1 MNSLFSRLIAVVASF
16 FIFSAAWFCLWS
28 ISLHLV
34 ERPELAVLLFPF
46 GLRLGLMLQCPR
58 GYWPVLLGAE
68 WLMLIWLAQEV
79 ALAHLPLL
87 MTGSLLTL
95 IPVALI
101 SRYRHQRD
109 WRTLLRQGAA
119 LIAAALLQSLPWVGE
134 KEGLNALLLTL
145 TGGLTLAPTCLVIW
159 HYLTSTV
166 WQPLGPALV
175 SQPVNWRARHLI
187 WYLLL
192 FVVSLWLQ
200 LGLPAEL
207 SRFTPFCL
215 ALPIIALAWHYGW
228 QGALIATLMN
238 AIALIASQTWH
249 DHPVDL
255 LLSLLAQSLTG
266 LLLGAGIQRLREL
279 NQSLQAELA
288 RNRRLAERLLETEES
303 VRQEVARELHD
314 DIGQTITAIRTQAGI
329 VQRLAAENAGVKQ
342 GGAHIEQ
349 LSLGVYDSV
358 RRLLGRLRPRQLD
371 DLSLEQAIRS
381 LMREMELESRGIV
394 SHLDWRINEP
404 ALSEGQRVT
413 LFRVCQEGL
422 NNIVKHASASAVTI
436 QGWQQDERL
445 MLVIEDDGCGLPP
458 GSGQQGFGLA
468 GMRERVKALGGTL
481 TISCTHGTRVS
492 VSLPYPDY
500 HLARLRAVLL
510 HPQKLQRRRAGNS
523 RQRRD
528 DAHRYWPAGDAVLHH
543 LRPVEVLLRHRQ
555 RPLQRALFYGRR
567 ADRHRGGE
575 HPVWLLHLAVGL
587 CPALGAERLFP
598 GLGRAGLRPP
608 AHRLVLTQR
617 ARRLVGDM
625 EYRA

>member
-1 MNSLFSRLIAVVASF
+1 MNTFFSRLITVVACF

-34 ERPELAVLLFPF
+34 ERPELAALLFPF

-68 WLMLIWLAQEV
+68 WLLVYWLAQEV

-87 MTGSLLTL
+87 MIGGVLTL
-95 IPVALI
+95 LPVALT

-109 WRTLLRQGAA
+109 WRTLLLQGAA
-119 LIAAALLQSLPWVGE
+119 LTAAALLQSLPWLGQGE
-134 KEGLNALLLTL
+134 AAWNALLLTL
-145 TGGLTLAPTCLVIW
+145 TGGLTLAPIC
-159 HYLTSTV
+159 
-166 WQPLGPALV
+166 
-175 SQPVNWRARHLI
+175 
-187 WYLLL
+187 
-192 FVVSLWLQ
+192 

-279 NQSLQAELA
+279 NQSLQKELA
-288 RNRRLAERLLETEES
+288 RNHRLAERLLETEES
-303 VRQEVARELHD
+303 VRRDVARELHD

-329 VQRLAAENAGVKQ
+329 VQRLAADNGGVKQ
-342 GGAHIEQ
+342 SGQLIEQ
-349 LSLGVYDSV
+349 LSLGVYDAV

-371 DLSLEQAIRS
+371 DLTLAQAIRS
-381 LMREMELESRGIV
+381 LLREMELESRGIV
-394 SHLDWRINEP
+394 SHLDWRIDET
-404 ALSEGQRVT
+404 ALSESQRVT

-422 NNIVKHASASAVTI
+422 NNIVKHANASAVTL

-445 MLVIEDDGCGLPP
+445 MLVIEDDGSGLPP
-458 GSGQQGFGLA
+458 GSHQQGFGLT
-468 GMRERVKALGGTL
+468 GMRERVSALGGTL

-492 VSLPYPDY
+492 VSLP
-500 HLARLRAVLL
+500 
-510 HPQKLQRRRAGNS
+510 QR
-523 RQRRD
+523 
-528 DAHRYWPAGDAVLHH
+528 YV
-543 LRPVEVLLRHRQ
+543 
-555 RPLQRALFYGRR
+555 
-567 ADRHRGGE
+567 
-575 HPVWLLHLAVGL
+575 
-587 CPALGAERLFP
+587 
-598 GLGRAGLRPP
+598 
-608 AHRLVLTQR
+608 
-617 ARRLVGDM
+617 
-625 EYRA
+625 

>member
-1 MNSLFSRLIAVVASF
+1 MSPFLSRLISVIASF

-46 GLRLGLMLQCPR
+46 GLRVGLMLQCPR
-58 GYWPVLLGAE
+58 GYWPVLLAAE
-68 WLMLIWLAQEV
+68 WIMLIWLAKAV
-79 ALAHLPLL
+79 ALAHLTLL
-87 MTGSLLTL
+87 MTGGVLTL
-95 IPVALI
+95 LPVALI

-109 WRTLLRQGAA
+109 WRTLLSQGAA
-119 LIAAALLQSLPWVGE
+119 LIAAALLQSLPWVGQQE
-134 KEGLNALLLTL
+134 MLTALLLTL

-159 HYLTSTV
+159 HYLTSTR
-166 WQPLGPALV
+166 WQPLGPALI

-192 FVVSLWLQ
+192 FVISLWLQ

-279 NQSLQAELA
+279 NQSLQSELA

-329 VQRLAAENAGVKQ
+329 VQRLAPDNGRVIQ
-342 GGAHIEQ
+342 SGAHIEQ

-371 DLSLEQAIRS
+371 DLSLEQAVRS
-381 LMREMELESRGIV
+381 LMREMELEDSGIV
-394 SHLDWRINEP
+394 SHLEWLIDETL
-404 ALSEGQRVT
+404 LSEAQRVT

-422 NNIVKHASASAVTI
+422 NNIVKHASATAVMLK
-436 QGWQQDERL
+436 GWQQDERI
-445 MLVIEDDGCGLPP
+445 MLVIEDDGCGLPS
-458 GSGQQGFGLA
+458 GTGQQGFGLA
-468 GMRERVKALGGTL
+468 GMRERVSALGGSL
-481 TISCTHGTRVS
+481 TIACTYGTRVS
-492 VSLPYPDY
+492 VHLP
-500 HLARLRAVLL
+500 LRSV
-510 HPQKLQRRRAGNS
+510 
-523 RQRRD
+523 
-528 DAHRYWPAGDAVLHH
+528 
-543 LRPVEVLLRHRQ
+543 
-555 RPLQRALFYGRR
+555 
-567 ADRHRGGE
+567 
-575 HPVWLLHLAVGL
+575 
-587 CPALGAERLFP
+587 
-598 GLGRAGLRPP
+598 
-608 AHRLVLTQR
+608 
-617 ARRLVGDM
+617 
-625 EYRA
+625 

>member
-1 MNSLFSRLIAVVASF
+1 MLSVIGCA
-16 FIFSAAWFCLWS
+16 FIFAAAWFCLWS

-34 ERPELAVLLFPF
+34 ERADLAVLLFPF

-58 GYWPVLLGAE
+58 GYWPVLLGTE
-68 WLMLIWLAQEV
+68 WLLILWLAQEV
-79 ALAHLPLL
+79 ALAHPIIL

-95 IPVALI
+95 LPVALI
-101 SRYRHQRD
+101 SRYRQQRD
-109 WRTLLRQGAA
+109 W
-119 LIAAALLQSLPWVGE
+119 
-134 KEGLNALLLTL
+134 
-145 TGGLTLAPTCLVIW
+145 LTLAPTCLVFW

-166 WQPLGPALV
+166 WRPLGPALV
-175 SQPVNWRARHLI
+175 AQPVNWRGRHLI

-192 FVVSLWLQ
+192 FTISLWLQ

-279 NQSLQAELA
+279 NQSLQSELA

-303 VRQEVARELHD
+303 VRRDVARELHD

-329 VQRLAAENAGVKQ
+329 VQRLAPDNASVRQSGQ
-342 GGAHIEQ
+342 LIEQ

-371 DLSLEQAIRS
+371 DLPLEQAVRS
-381 LMREMELESRGIV
+381 LMREMELEDRGIV
-394 SHLDWRINEP
+394 SHLDWRINE
-404 ALSEGQRVT
+404 AGLSENQRVT

-422 NNIVKHASASAVTI
+422 NNIVKHASASAVTL

-445 MLVIEDDGCGLPP
+445 MLVLEDDGCGLPP
-458 GSGQQGFGLA
+458 GSNLQGFGLT
-468 GMRERVKALGGTL
+468 GMRERVTALGGTL
-481 TISCTHGTRVS
+481 TISCTHGTRVC
-492 VSLPYPDY
+492 VNLP
-500 HLARLRAVLL
+500 LRYA
-510 HPQKLQRRRAGNS
+510 
-523 RQRRD
+523 
-528 DAHRYWPAGDAVLHH
+528 
-543 LRPVEVLLRHRQ
+543 
-555 RPLQRALFYGRR
+555 
-567 ADRHRGGE
+567 
-575 HPVWLLHLAVGL
+575 
-587 CPALGAERLFP
+587 
-598 GLGRAGLRPP
+598 
-608 AHRLVLTQR
+608 
-617 ARRLVGDM
+617 
-625 EYRA
+625 

>member
-1 MNSLFSRLIAVVASF
+1 MNAVFSRLIAVVASF

-34 ERPELAVLLFPF
+34 DRPELAVLLFPF

-58 GYWPVLLGAE
+58 AYWPVLLGAE
-68 WLMLIWLAQEV
+68 WLMLAWLAQEV

-87 MTGSLLTL
+87 MTGSVLTL
-95 IPVALI
+95 LPVALI

-109 WRTLLRQGAA
+109 WRTLLRQGAV
-119 LIAAALLQSLPWVGE
+119 LIAAALLQSLPWTGE
-134 KEGLNALLLTL
+134 KEMLNALLLTL

-279 NQSLQAELA
+279 NQSLQTELA

-371 DLSLEQAIRS
+371 DLSLEQAVRS

-394 SHLDWRINEP
+394 SHLDWRIDERP
-404 ALSEGQRVT
+404 LSEGQR
-413 LFRVCQEGL
+413 G
-422 NNIVKHASASAVTI
+422 HAA
-436 QGWQQDERL
+436 
-445 MLVIEDDGCGLPP
+445 
-458 GSGQQGFGLA
+458 GLA
-468 GMRERVKALGGTL
+468 AGGE
-481 TISCTHGTRVS
+481 
-492 VSLPYPDY
+492 
-500 HLARLRAVLL
+500 
-510 HPQKLQRRRAGNS
+510 PQ
-523 RQRRD
+523 
-528 DAHRYWPAGDAVLHH
+528 AGD
-543 LRPVEVLLRHRQ
+543 
-555 RPLQRALFYGRR
+555 
-567 ADRHRGGE
+567 
-575 HPVWLLHLAVGL
+575 
-587 CPALGAERLFP
+587 
-598 GLGRAGLRPP
+598 
-608 AHRLVLTQR
+608 
-617 ARRLVGDM
+617 
-625 EYRA
+625 

>member
-1 MNSLFSRLIAVVASF
+1 
-16 FIFSAAWFCLWS
+16 
-28 ISLHLV
+28 
-34 ERPELAVLLFPF
+34 
-46 GLRLGLMLQCPR
+46 MLQCPR

-215 ALPIIALAWHYGW
+215 ALPIIALARHYGW

-238 AIALIASQTWH
+238 AIALIASQTARSPGRSAALAAGSEPH
-249 DHPVDL
+249 RAAARRGHTAPARAEPV
-255 LLSLLAQSLTG
+255 
-266 LLLGAGIQRLREL
+266 
-279 NQSLQAELA
+279 LQAELA

-314 DIGQTITAIRTQAGI
+314 DIGQTITAIRTRAGI

-371 DLSLEQAIRS
+371 DLA
-381 LMREMELESRGIV
+381 
-394 SHLDWRINEP
+394 
-404 ALSEGQRVT
+404 
-413 LFRVCQEGL
+413 
-422 NNIVKHASASAVTI
+422 
-436 QGWQQDERL
+436 
-445 MLVIEDDGCGLPP
+445 
-458 GSGQQGFGLA
+458 
-468 GMRERVKALGGTL
+468 
-481 TISCTHGTRVS
+481 
-492 VSLPYPDY
+492 
-500 HLARLRAVLL
+500 
-510 HPQKLQRRRAGNS
+510 RAGNTLSDARDGAGEPRDCQPS
-523 RQRRD
+523 RL
-528 DAHRYWPAGDAVLHH
+528 AH
-543 LRPVEVLLRHRQ
+543 
-555 RPLQRALFYGRR
+555 
-567 ADRHRGGE
+567 
-575 HPVWLLHLAVGL
+575 
-587 CPALGAERLFP
+587 
-598 GLGRAGLRPP
+598 
-608 AHRLVLTQR
+608 
-617 ARRLVGDM
+617 
-625 EYRA
+625 